1 MNDKEKAEV
10 LSTSCVLVFTGHCSP
25 HTPGVDGLE
34 GGDRVRNVPPTVSKD
49 QVCDLLR
56 NLNIHKSMG
65 RDKMHPRES
74 PEGIS

>member
-1 MNDKEKAEV
+1 
-10 LSTSCVLVFTGHCSP
+10 
-25 HTPGVDGLE
+25 LE